1 MAGDNK
7 VVVYRMK
14 YEDTDSWAYF
24 SNFLYKYQNKEK
36 MERHETEHISTL
48 VLLDKENLAREILI
62 RDELLRPIL
71 KPEKLYEINP
81 SYDNVFNIYIETE
94 KLTDFIELQKMY
106 LIYRG
111 FEDLQ
116 IYIILKGNT
125 QDYYRISRFF
135 EWTNEKHKNFYNSIF
150 FCDMGK
156 NLKIFPLQ
164 INRQAS
170 YHTLLPLLEIDKETD
185 RLLRESSD
193 KVIREH
199 EWEKIF
205 SEDKIRV
212 HSRELG
218 KNALFMLQKNRT
230 KVVECPKEQVI
241 QRLKGTNLLTM
252 ILFSFFLEHRV
263 EPYKTM
269 LDMDRELYVLKRHV
283 QSYLQLTENILF
295 HTKAQV
301 GVFSFRLLEGNAD
314 YVQKKYALTETEKN
328 EAYFEIGIC
337 DYPGGNKGKNLA
349 ETFREKLES
358 DTVRAQFM
366 NLKPVHFF
374 QKLDEMDDSIRSAW
388 DSYYDDVEHVG
399 KHYGLK
405 IFSELV
411 KGVGAKF
418 MVQSH
423 SSHQAETGDDFGGM
437 QEKGACMPGT
447 AYSILMPLRMNGQYS
462 NEREVDYGI
471 SNEILYETNINR
483 IQNIRIYYAQQS
495 KEEICYENE
504 NQKSAWVKRIADI
517 FTKQAQD
524 AEFVVIDA
532 KNFTDSSAEL
542 LYKALIK
549 SVRMQKDIK
558 YVAICDCNIDFI
570 NCFWETACS
579 IFRTTD
585 IEYSLRDRELQ
596 IILYAKETYE
606 ELVIVPNDY
615 NWTVQLN
622 NKINFT
628 KETRWKDM
636 FLALPLEG
644 GSWTSHRGRVL
655 PFDVMVSLKKNGEKL
670 SIFELCAQNIIGQSI
685 QGQSLGC
692 KFEDTHMR
700 LGSTIHVGQF
710 YEAEIL
716 FGANLFVDRF
726 SLLMALDLQE
736 KLQNVERL
744 TLYGYASYSE
754 QLIFKMCSIIKSNNK
769 HIDVDYVILERETEE
784 RGRVHIDKIRY
795 SRFFESDEKRKE
807 HFKNRTL
814 VCIVPISSTLKTN
827 ERLINLF
834 CESNGESCR
843 RNVIE
848 DYEVILVGNKT
859 NDYWEINEEK
869 RIESKRSSAL
879 PIKPKYFIRMD
890 MKYEESMRCKM
901 CFPDK
906 VLDEIPLIEVNAAST
921 IPNQA
926 FGIHSGEHAR
936 VCSSEELEHLEQE
949 MYLLKDNFLYSH
961 TKSGDAHFLFYVQ
974 SNLLMV
980 QKRVEIEQWLR
991 NIKNTINL
999 EPDTYYVIFCPTHAR
1014 NVGFAECIN
1023 ENVFQSSAIIIRDDI
1038 DKEYRSNFAAKYSNI
1053 YLFIKK
1059 LAEED
1064 YKKKV
1069 KFFFVD
1075 DAILTGRSFQRAKSL
1090 IKSIVKGFFK
1100 DTREEYCIFDS
1111 IFVLVDRN
1119 SPDNRKMYV
1128 GDTLDKHFFA
1138 FCTLHVSSLRNH
1150 GDACVLCNLEND
1162 AKKLKKSSV
1171 GTWLYSYWREQQE
1184 KFAPDDIEKFKA
1196 GKDYNDIAK
1205 KGRAYRRLVC
1215 ANEIGVFL
1223 SPAYHGNSKE
1233 NALQCILQL
1242 LIAGCNRHWHSQEY
1256 QSKEKMQREYFLS
1269 YCKILSRPFI
1279 VFNKAVK
1286 EAVFDLLLL
1295 FTERILTGEA
1305 ICALIEQTS
1314 CKSYWNKEEIK
1325 SLLSECDELIQ
1336 KIFIQQGED
1345 DDFLQVLLKE
1355 LTELK
1360 SNYIIRLENI
1370 HKIVDYVAKK
1380 KETENSFYDRYV
1392 CQIKRLLGVS
1402 SDTSKSAWFDYLMH
1416 FGYEVG
1422 MEKKD
1427 SLQLPDDIYQQL
1439 YVENNRV
1446 VSDAIEKLSQRVQF
1460 SLEEVA
1466 LLNQKKF
1473 WDGSVVSQ
1481 EQYDDMD
1488 MFTRMHRSLIES
1500 EEKSLLESMRAKI
1513 VAELDSYTLKDY
1525 KQTLEIHVQDISLP
1539 ERDEWIPVAAQIL
1552 LNQYIK
1558 CNFGENG
1565 FHKETFGNQE
1575 WHILTAQCRQIAIY
1589 LNYIL
1594 RANETYILVEA
1605 VSEPNVWEDV
1615 LIERFNKLAE
1625 QNGLEAHKIQPKE
1638 TKEYLLLGNSA
1649 DEHGNVVFR
1658 DKKLMTVL
1666 KSLKRDENFAK
1677 NGYTFLS
1684 DEQSKI
1690 LVWKLGMKENQVYV
1704 CSRLAAG
1711 RKRRDYLHDIRNAMQ
1726 FSYQLNSMVF
1736 NVNNTEFFLELVAA
1750 SKNLSYS
1757 LGRKV
1762 LTHTPYMTRMQQYQ
1776 QIDKETGNEDADK
1789 ENRRGDLIMLL
1800 ADLNIS
1806 EHYRDSLRREY
1817 YIREVS
1823 FTTTPWGTE
1832 NPVFRN
1838 KFPCHLN
1845 VPIGEMESRTEIVVY
1860 NNGFNYTNG
1869 PTDTQEYHE
1878 QGIAPADPVICYKVA
1893 NPGREMFLMLY
1904 LLVTNSAVKE
1914 RCEKS
1919 DNKINVYLSK
1929 TVENELRISSKLNK
1943 SEMPEGSE
1951 IEDDALLD
1959 IPPFDEEGIS
1969 IWSLS
1974 RYLKSYAATVI
1985 NSKLRDLEERELITE
2000 DELAQLKDVM
2010 EQLPD
2015 KVKVRS
2021 EEKYVDGEKY
2031 FTVVVPILAEKYKSI
2046 DPKQGGKQ

>member
-7 VVVYRMK
+7 NVIVYQMK

-24 SNFLYKYQNKEK
+24 SNFLYKFQNREE
-36 MERHETEHISTL
+36 MEREETEHISTL
-48 VLLDKENLAREILI
+48 VLSDTRNLVSEILM
-62 RDELLRPIL
+62 RDGRLRPIL
-71 KPEKLYEINP
+71 KPENLYEIAAA
-81 SYDNVFNIYIETE
+81 YDNVFNIYIETA
-94 KLTDFIELQKMY
+94 KLTEIIDLQKLY

-111 FEDLQ
+111 FENLQ
-116 IYIILKGNT
+116 IYIILKGEN

-135 EWTNEKHKNFYNSIF
+135 EWTNEKNRRFYNSIS

-156 NLKIFPLQ
+156 KMEAFPLL
-164 INRQAS
+164 ISRQAS
-170 YHTLLPLLEIDKETD
+170 YHTLLPLLEIDKDTD
-185 RLLRESSD
+185 HLLREASAR
-193 KVIREH
+193 VIGED

-205 SEDKIRV
+205 SEDKIHVR
-212 HSRELG
+212 SRQLG
-218 KNALFMLQKNRT
+218 KNALSMLQKSR
-230 KVVECPKEQVI
+230 KKFVECPKEQVI

-252 ILFSFFLEHRV
+252 ILFSFFLEHRA
-263 EPYKTM
+263 EPYRNIA
-269 LDMDRELYVLKRHV
+269 DMDRELYVLKKHV

-295 HTKAQV
+295 HTRAQV
-301 GVFSFRLLEGNAD
+301 GVFSFRLLEGHAE
-314 YVQKKYALTETEKN
+314 YIQKKYELTEAEQN
-328 EAYFEIGIC
+328 GSYFEIGIS
-337 DYPGGNKGKNLA
+337 DYPGGSKGKNLA
-349 ETFREKLES
+349 ETFLEKLEN
-358 DTVRAQFM
+358 DTVRTQFA

-374 QKLDEMDDSIRSAW
+374 QNPDEMDDALRNVW
-388 DSYYDDVEHVG
+388 DHYYDDVEHTG

-405 IFSELV
+405 IFAELV
-411 KGVGAKF
+411 KGVGGKF
-418 MVQSH
+418 LAQSH
-423 SSHQAETGDDFGGM
+423 SSHQMESGDSFGGLQ
-437 QEKGACMPGT
+437 QEGTCMPGT
-447 AYSILMPLRMNGQYS
+447 AYSILMPLRMGEQYS
-462 NEREVDYGI
+462 DKHEVDYGI
-471 SNEILYETNINR
+471 SNEVLYETDLNTIRNI
-483 IQNIRIYYAQQS
+483 QIYYDQQS
-495 KEEICYENE
+495 RQEIHYEDE
-504 NQKSAWVKRIADI
+504 SEKSACVEKIARI
-517 FTKQAQD
+517 FTEQAHG

-532 KNFTDSSAEL
+532 GDFTDASAEL

-549 SVRMQKDIK
+549 SARMQNDIK
-558 YVAICDCNIDFI
+558 YVAICDCNISFI
-570 NCFWETACS
+570 DCFWEIAYS
-579 IFRTTD
+579 MFKTTD
-585 IEYSLRDRELQ
+585 IAYSFRECELQ
-596 IILYAKETYE
+596 IVLYAKKTYE
-606 ELVIVPNDY
+606 ELVIVLNDY
-615 NWTVQLN
+615 KWTVQLN
-622 NKINFT
+622 NQINFT

-636 FLALPLEG
+636 FLDLPLEG
-644 GSWTSHRGRVL
+644 ESWVERRSRVL
-655 PFDVMVSLKKNGEKL
+655 PFDVMVSLLKNDERL
-670 SIFELCAQNIIGQSI
+670 SIFELYAQNIISQSI

-736 KLQNVERL
+736 KLQHVKQL

-754 QLIFKMCSIIKSNNK
+754 QLIFKMCSIIKSNNSD
-769 HIDVDYVILERETEE
+769 IDVDYVILERETKE
-784 RGRVHIDKIRY
+784 RGSVHVDKIRY
-795 SRFFESDEKRKE
+795 SRFFESDEKRRE
-807 HFKNRTL
+807 YFKNRKL

-834 CESNGESCR
+834 CESNGEACR
-843 RNVIE
+843 QNVIE

-859 NDYWEINEEK
+859 NDYWEVNAQK

-879 PIKPKYFIRMD
+879 LVKPKYFIRMD
-890 MKYEESMRCKM
+890 MHYEESMRCRM
-901 CFPDK
+901 CFPDN

-926 FGIHSGEHAR
+926 FGIRSDEPAK
-936 VCSSEELEHLEQE
+936 VCSSEKLEHLEQE
-949 MYLLKDNFLYSH
+949 MSLLKDSFLYSH

-980 QKRVEIEQWLR
+980 QKRAEIEQWLR
-991 NIKNTINL
+991 NIKNTISL
-999 EPDTYYVIFCPTHAR
+999 GSDTYDVIFCPAHAR

-1059 LAEED
+1059 IAEEGSG
-1064 YKKKV
+1064 KKFR
-1069 KFFFVD
+1069 FFYAD

-1090 IKSIVKGFFK
+1090 IKSIVKEFFK
-1100 DTREEYCIFDS
+1100 DTREEYSIFDS

-1119 SPDNRKMYV
+1119 SADNRKMYV
-1128 GDTLDKHFFA
+1128 GDTLEKHFFA

-1162 AKKLKKSSV
+1162 AKKLKKASV

-1196 GKDYNDIAK
+1196 GSDYNDIAK

-1223 SPAYHGNSKE
+1223 SSAYHGNSRE
-1233 NALQCILQL
+1233 NALQCTLQL
-1242 LIAGCNRHWHSQEY
+1242 LITGCDRDCDLQEY
-1256 QSKEKMQREYFLS
+1256 RSREEMQREYFLS

-1295 FTERILTGEA
+1295 FTERILTGKELRE
-1305 ICALIEQTS
+1305 LIADTS
-1314 CKSYWNKEEIK
+1314 CKSYWNTAETR
-1325 SLLSECDELIQ
+1325 SLLLECDELIQ
-1336 KIFIQQGED
+1336 TIFIEQGED
-1345 DDFLQVLLKE
+1345 DDLLQVLLKE

-1370 HKIVDYVAKK
+1370 HKIVDYVVRKQEPDNA
-1380 KETENSFYDRYV
+1380 FYDRYV
-1392 CQIKRLLGVS
+1392 CQVKRLLGVS
-1402 SDTSKSAWFDYLMH
+1402 SDTSKSAWFDYLMY
-1416 FGYEVG
+1416 FGCEVG
-1422 MEKKD
+1422 MKQTGFQ
-1427 SLQLPDDIYQQL
+1427 QLPDDIYEQL
-1439 YVENNRV
+1439 YIENNRV
-1446 VSDAIEKLSQRVQF
+1446 ISDAIEKLSQRIQF
-1460 SLEEVA
+1460 STEEVA

-1473 WDGSVVSQ
+1473 WDGSVVS
-1481 EQYDDMD
+1481 EEEYKEMD
-1488 MFTRMHRSLIES
+1488 MFARMQKSLIEPG
-1500 EEKSLLESMRAKI
+1500 EKRLLESMREKI

-1525 KQTLEIHVQDISLP
+1525 KQTLEIHVQDVSLHQR
-1539 ERDEWIPVAAQIL
+1539 EEWIPVAAQIL

-1558 CNFGENG
+1558 YNFGENG
-1565 FHKETFGNQE
+1565 FHKEASGNQE

-1594 RANETYILVEA
+1594 RAEETYLLVEA
-1605 VSEPNVWEDV
+1605 VSEPNVWEDI
-1615 LIERFNKLAE
+1615 LIERFNRLAE
-1625 QNGLEAHKIQPKE
+1625 QNALEAYKIQKKE
-1638 TKEYLLLGNSA
+1638 IKEYLLLGNSA
-1649 DEHGNVVFR
+1649 DENGNVVFR
-1658 DKKLMTVL
+1658 DKKLMMVL
-1666 KSLKRDENFAK
+1666 KNLKRDEGFAK
-1677 NGYTFLS
+1677 KGYAFLN
-1684 DEQSKI
+1684 DEHNNSLI
-1690 LVWKLGMKENQVYV
+1690 WKLGMRENQVYV

-1711 RKRRDYLHDIRNAMQ
+1711 RKLRDYLHDIRNTMQ
-1726 FSYQLNSMVF
+1726 FSYQLNQMVF

-1750 SKNLSYS
+1750 AKNLSYS

-1762 LTHTPYMTRMQQYQ
+1762 LSHTPYMTRMQQYQ
-1776 QIDKETGNEDADK
+1776 QIDKSTGDENADK
-1789 ENRRGDLIMLL
+1789 ENRRCDLIMLL

-1817 YIREVS
+1817 YIREGS

-1832 NPVFRN
+1832 NPVFRDE
-1838 KFPCHLN
+1838 FPCQLN

-1860 NNGFNYTNG
+1860 NDGFRYTDG
-1869 PTDTQEYHE
+1869 PADTQEYQE
-1878 QGIAPADPVICYKVA
+1878 QQIDPANAVLCYDVA
-1893 NPGREMFLMLY
+1893 NPGREAFLMLY

-1919 DNKINVYLSK
+1919 DNKISVYLSK
-1929 TVENELRISSKLNK
+1929 TAENELRISSKLNK
-1943 SEMPEGSE
+1943 NEILKESETAE
-1951 IEDDALLD
+1951 DALLD

-1985 NSKLRDLEERELITE
+1985 NGKLKGLEAKERVAE
-2000 DELAQLKDVM
+2000 DELAQLKEIM
-2010 EQLPD
+2010 ELLPD
-2015 KVKVRS
+2015 KVRVKS

-2031 FTVVVPILAEKYKSI
+2031 FTVVVPILAEKYKNI
-2046 DPKQGGKQ
+2046 DPK